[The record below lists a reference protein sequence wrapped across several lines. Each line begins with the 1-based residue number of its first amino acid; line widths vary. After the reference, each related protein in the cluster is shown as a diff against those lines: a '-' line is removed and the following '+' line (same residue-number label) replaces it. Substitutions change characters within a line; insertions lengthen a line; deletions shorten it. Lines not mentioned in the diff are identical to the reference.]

1 VDPPRAWP
9 PPRCRPADL
18 DRSID
23 TLPGVG
29 KTIRARLAKL
39 GLESV
44 RDLVEH
50 APFRYV
56 GARPISSLFGE
67 VDEVSIE
74 GTVGRVS
81 KRMPR
86 RRLTI
91 VEATVSDDSGQIR
104 ATWFNQPWVA

>member
-1 VDPPRAWP
+1 MLVPAGFAGAEPPPAWP

-18 DRSID
+18 RTPLD

-39 GLESV
+39 GLRSV

-56 GARPISSLFGE
+56 GARPISSLPGE
-67 VDEVSIE
+67 VEEVSIE
-74 GTVGRVS
+74 GTVGHVS

-91 VEATVSDDSGQIR
+91 VE
-104 ATWFNQPWVA
+104 